1 MRKSK
6 RETEETRKRIV
17 EMAADEFRQHGIV
30 TSGIADL
37 MAAVGLTHG
46 GFYRHFESK
55 EQLVAEATAAALDT
69 LLDTLASAASGKKGR
84 NALKAALAVYVCA
97 EHRDNPR
104 DGCPLAPLGSELA
117 RSDKRVRDVAT
128 TGFSR
133 MVEILAAHFDQARP
147 AEARKRAMATAAAM
161 IGAVTMS
168 RVLTNQ
174 KLSDSLLQAVEEST
188 WVFLTK
194 TAKGQFVQGEHQ
206 AHPRRRG

>member
-37 MAAVGLTHG
+37 MAAAGLTHG
-46 GFYRHFESK
+46 AFYRHFQSK

-69 LLDTLASAASGKKGR
+69 ILDTLASATGGKKGG
-84 NALKAALAVYVCA
+84 LKAALAVYVCA
-97 EHRDNPR
+97 EHRDNAR
-104 DGCPLAPLGSELA
+104 DGCPLAALGSELA
-117 RSDKRVRDVAT
+117 RLDKRVRDVAT

-147 AEARKRAMATAAAM
+147 AQARKRAMATAAAM
-161 IGAVTMS
+161 IGAITMA
-168 RVLTNQ
+168 RVLTDQ

-188 WVFLTK
+188 
-194 TAKGQFVQGEHQ
+194 
-206 AHPRRRG
+206 PRA